1 MYNYKVM
8 KRRILLQNKGIS
20 ATHPIII
27 LERENDFVVC
37 SVASWEG
44 DSNFDYSLIL
54 KKSNIFIDMNQE
66 ELLSQICRTDNY
78 IESSWGF
85 SLALANGLTQD
96 ELTELSHLIDIDT
109 KSRIRLSKA
118 TKKRAVSNE

>member
-1 MYNYKVM
+1 MHNYKVM

>member
-1 MYNYKVM
+1 MYRYKVM
-8 KRRILLQNKGIS
+8 KKRIILQDKGIS
-20 ATHPIII
+20 ATHPIIL

-54 KKSNIFIDMNQE
+54 KKNNIALDMDKEMILE
-66 ELLSQICRTDNY
+66 EICKKENY

-85 SLALANGLTQD
+85 SLALSNGLAQED
-96 ELTELSHLIDIDT
+96 LNELTSLIDI
-109 KSRIRLSKA
+109 KENSRIRISGA
-118 TKKRAVSNE
+118 SKKRDVSDD